1 VTEVRFRE
9 MSDDDEPWQKLI
21 ELLAMIRSTMDALPV
36 PICDGSRLADDR
48 AATKGFLLD
57 LPTICEHYLFG
68 SEDFLGGLLA
78 LMQPR
83 PNTLQLPRFALYPL
97 IRGVIESSGQTA
109 WVLGPAADQS
119 ARFRRLLQLQM
130 DELRHDRKYIKA
142 HTHPRDD
149 DPPEI
154 RSFTNKMRRTE
165 VGKLDIRRKG
175 LLDAA
180 AHLNIAQAEIEDGVS
195 GGYAALIRETVDEQA
210 VDTHWHGRQGAGT
223 WMFISGL
230 SHPSMSRAW
239 SASIHEPG
247 EVGPD
252 DIMPVRFEANPLIV
266 YDGLRFAVALHARA
280 IRLWKAAASAPETGD
295 DGG

>member
-1 VTEVRFRE
+1 MTAAGW
-9 MSDDDEPWQKLI
+9 PTTW
-21 ELLAMIRSTMDALPV
+21 
-36 PICDGSRLADDR
+36 
-48 AATKGFLLD
+48 AATEGFLLD

-210 VDTHWHGRQGAGT
+210 VDTHWHGRQGAGP

-239 SASIHEPG
+239 CRRQSTNPAKSDQMTSCPSGLKRTLSSSTTDFASRSHCTRGPYACGKRRLAPQRQAMTAARLARPKPLGLPMLPG
-247 EVGPD
+247 
-252 DIMPVRFEANPLIV
+252 
-266 YDGLRFAVALHARA
+266 
-280 IRLWKAAASAPETGD
+280 
-295 DGG
+295 